1 MHFHQQKIKPC
12 IVEYL
17 RGKIKIF
24 ERIRQS
30 ITRENWAVTD
40 MTMHENTKSLDN
52 TRKNGSPASDETQQT
67 PAGPIQDISELT
79 VPSDVGLL
87 AEDDWSDSDVEP
99 TRYSVDERRAWG
111 ERSAR
116 EGGEFIDSLLKEL
129 PGSDDA
135 EEMLCLL
142 TMKKFQFE
150 LGLVTYDWR
159 PGLKADVLI
168 FLPENP
174 AECTGWQKQLFD
186 KVSPLPEEME
196 YGNFWRRK
204 S

>member
-1 MHFHQQKIKPC
+1 
-12 IVEYL
+12 
-17 RGKIKIF
+17 
-24 ERIRQS
+24 
-30 ITRENWAVTD
+30 
-40 MTMHENTKSLDN
+40 MTTHENTKSLDN
-52 TRKNGSPASDETQQT
+52 TRKNVSPASDETQQT

-87 AEDDWSDSDVEP
+87 AEMDWSDSDVEP
-99 TRYSVDERRAWG
+99 TRYSVDELRAFG

-129 PGSDDA
+129 PESDDA
-135 EEMLCLL
+135 EDMLCLL
-142 TMKKFQFE
+142 TMNKLHCE
-150 LGLVTYDWR
+150 MGIVSWDWR

-196 YGNFWRRK
+196 YGDFWKRK